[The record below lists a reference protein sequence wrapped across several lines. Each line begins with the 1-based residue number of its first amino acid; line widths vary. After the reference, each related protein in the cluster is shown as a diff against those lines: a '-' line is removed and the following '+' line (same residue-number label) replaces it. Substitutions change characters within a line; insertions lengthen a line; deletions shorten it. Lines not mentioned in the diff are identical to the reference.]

1 MATAFLSSDWYR
13 VADLRLRRHSH
24 VRSVRHI
31 YRGDVWHVLQDP
43 QSGKTHRLTE
53 SGYAFFARLDG
64 QRSVQDIWLRCCA
77 LFPEHPPSQTEI
89 LQLLAQLHS
98 GDLILGDRLPN
109 LSEVDRRAREEERK
123 LFLSYFKNPLSIR
136 IPLVDPERFLKKTEI
151 IAHVLF
157 SPFGAVLWLALVLS
171 AILTFALNWQAWQF
185 PVFEQTAT
193 AANIAYL
200 AVAYGFVKLIHEFG
214 HGYAVKRWGGEVR
227 EFGVMMLVFFPVPY
241 VDASQA
247 TFFQSKYHRM
257 VVSAAGILVELAVA
271 AIAFFVWLYAEPGPV
286 KTLAY
291 NLVLIGSVSTLF
303 FNGNPLLR
311 FDGYFVFADYFE
323 SPNLGQRSNQYFWHL
338 FRKIVLGDG
347 ESRPPVVGRSE
358 AWLLFGYAVAAFLYR
373 MFILVF
379 IAIYLALAL
388 PVIGIGLVIWS
399 LYTVI
404 IAPAAKGLKYLMRDP
419 SIDLIRMAVWRRL
432 ALLTG
437 VILAAL
443 FLVPVPHVIST
454 DAVLDPQ
461 EGSLVRVQGR
471 GFVETVLVQDGQPIS
486 EGDPVMLLSD
496 PFLALER
503 TLADAERAD
512 AADRLSALPLF
523 EGNARQ
529 LWTEQVR
536 YAEAKLEDFSERE
549 RRLIVRAPGAGDIY
563 VPDAV
568 NLPGRFVQ
576 QGEVVATVLRSGP
589 SRWRAAVLSNDAE
602 FLSGL
607 IRAIDI
613 IPRYG
618 PSQAYPARILAEAP
632 EVTTSLPSFGLTTK
646 GGGQLLIDSSTQSPV
661 SLEPVVNLLLAVDA
675 DMGQLPN
682 GSRAHLRFVL
692 APSPLGPRLWRG
704 IEQTFL
710 KYFGA

>member
-31 YRGDVWHVLQDP
+31 YRGDIWHVLQDP

-53 SGYAFFARLDG
+53 AGFAFFSRLDG
-64 QRSVQDIWLRCCA
+64 QRSVQEIWLRCCA

-109 LSEVDRRAREEERK
+109 LPEVDRRAREEERK
-123 LFLSYFKNPLSIR
+123 LFLSYVKNPLSIR

-151 IAHVLF
+151 IGHVLF
-157 SPFGAVLWLALVLS
+157 SPFGAALWLCVVLS
-171 AILTFALNWQAWQF
+171 ALVTFALNWQAWQF

-193 AANIAYL
+193 AANLAYL
-200 AVAYGFVKLIHEFG
+200 AIAYGLVKLIHELG

-247 TFFQSKYHRM
+247 TFFQSKYQRM
-257 VVSAAGILVELAVA
+257 IVSAAGILVELAVA
-271 AIAFFVWLYAEPGPV
+271 AIAFFVWLYAEPGPI

-338 FRKIVLGDG
+338 FRKVILGDG
-347 ESRPPVVGRSE
+347 ESRPPVVGHRE
-358 AWLLFGYAVAAFLYR
+358 HWLLFGYAVAAFLYR
-373 MFILVF
+373 MFILFF

-419 SIDLIRMAVWRRL
+419 SIDLIRWAVWRRL
-432 ALLTG
+432 FLFMG
-437 VILAAL
+437 VIFAFL

-454 DAVLDPQ
+454 DAVLEPP

-471 GFVETVLVQDGQPIS
+471 GFVSSVLVEDGQPVS
-486 EGDPVMLLSD
+486 AGDAVMLLSD
-496 PFLALER
+496 PFLSLER

-512 AADRLSALPLF
+512 AVDRLSALPIF

-529 LWTEQVR
+529 LWMEQVR
-536 YAEAKLEDFSERE
+536 YADVRLADFTDRE
-549 RRLIVRAPGAGDIY
+549 QRLVVRASAAGDIY
-563 VPDAV
+563 VPEAV

-589 SRWRAAVLSNDAE
+589 TRWRAAVLSTDAE
-602 FLSGL
+602 FLSNP
-607 IRAIDI
+607 IRSIDLM
-613 IPRYG
+613 PRYG
-618 PSQAYPARILAEAP
+618 VAQAYTARIFAQSP

-646 GGGQLLIDSSTQSPV
+646 GGGRLLTDSTAQSPV

-675 DMGQLPN
+675 DMGELPN

-692 APSPLGPRLWRG
+692 EPSPLGPRLWRT